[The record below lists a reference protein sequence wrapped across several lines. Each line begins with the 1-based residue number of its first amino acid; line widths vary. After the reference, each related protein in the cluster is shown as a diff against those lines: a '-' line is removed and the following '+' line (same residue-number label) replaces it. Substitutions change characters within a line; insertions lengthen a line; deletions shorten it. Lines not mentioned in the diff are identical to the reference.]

1 MASTSLPLSQSN
13 PNPLSE
19 NNYNIPKIIKLDIS
33 PEVLDKLRKF
43 LECKSNSPNAKY
55 LLQGRLVGRC
65 SRCGDI
71 PEFIM
76 TKDCVVMVLN

>member
-1 MASTSLPLSQSN
+1 MASTLPLSRSN

-65 SRCGDI
+65 SGCGSI

>member
-1 MASTSLPLSQSN
+1 MASTSIPLSQSN

-43 LECKSNSPNAKY
+43 LECKSNSPNANAKY

-65 SRCGDI
+65 SGCGSI

-76 TKDCVVMVLN
+76 TKDWC